1 MNHGKLKMLSDRFR
15 VTVSSLPD
23 REELVAEVFYD
34 HEQWV
39 EISQELGQ
47 ERPIIQF
54 YSPLVKECWEFP
66 LEDALEALEL
76 ARKKFLGMGGR
87 RD

>member
-1 MNHGKLKMLSDRFR
+1 MLSERFR
-15 VTVSSLPD
+15 ITIASLPD
-23 REELVAEVFYD
+23 REELVAEIYYD

-39 EISQELGQ
+39 EISQESGE

-54 YSPLVKECWEFP
+54 YSPSVKEYWEFP
-66 LEDALEALEL
+66 LDDALEALEL
-76 ARKKFLGMGGR
+76 AKKKFLGMGGR

>member
-1 MNHGKLKMLSDRFR
+1 MISDKFR
-15 VTVSSLPD
+15 VTVVSLPD
-23 REELVAEVFYD
+23 REELVAEIFYD

-39 EISQELGQ
+39 EISQEPGQ

-54 YSPLVKECWEFP
+54 YSPSVKEYWEFP

>member
-1 MNHGKLKMLSDRFR
+1 MEEFR
-15 VTVSSLPD
+15 VTVASLPD
-23 REELVAEVFYD
+23 REELVAEIFYD

-39 EISQELGQ
+39 EITQEPGQ

-54 YSPLVKECWEFP
+54 YSPSVKEYWEFS

-76 ARKKFLGMGGR
+76 ARKKFLKMGGR

>member
-1 MNHGKLKMLSDRFR
+1 MLSDKFR
-15 VTVSSLPD
+15 VTVASLPD
-23 REELVAEVFYD
+23 REELVAEIFYD
-34 HEQWV
+34 HDQWV
-39 EISQELGQ
+39 EISQEPGQ

-54 YSPLVKECWEFP
+54 YFSSYKEYWEFP

-76 ARKKFLGMGGR
+76 AKKKFFGVGER